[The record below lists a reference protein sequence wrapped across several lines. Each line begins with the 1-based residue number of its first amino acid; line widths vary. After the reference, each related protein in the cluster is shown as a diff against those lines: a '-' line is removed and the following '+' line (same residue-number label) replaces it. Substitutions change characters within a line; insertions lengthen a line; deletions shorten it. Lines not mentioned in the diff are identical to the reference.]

1 MKTVILGLAAA
12 ATLFGTAASAQ
23 GWGGDYGSRWGDQ
36 SRYSF
41 RDYPEFRGVIS
52 HIRQEVREGLD
63 EGWIDDGQA
72 RDLGWQLRQI
82 QRREAQEFRT
92 HGWELP
98 DDDRADI
105 RSQLNQLDRTID
117 EARDDS

>member
-1 MKTVILGLAAA
+1 MKTIMLGLAA
-12 ATLFGTAASAQ
+12 ATLFGSVASAQ
-23 GWGGDYGSRWGDQ
+23 GWQSDYGSRWGDQ
-36 SRYSF
+36 PRYSF
-41 RDYPEFRGVIS
+41 RDYPEFRGEIS
-52 HIRQEVREGLD
+52 HIRQEVREGLN
-63 EGWIDDGQA
+63 EGWMDDEQA

-98 DDDRADI
+98 DDDRAEI

-117 EARDDS
+117 EARDES